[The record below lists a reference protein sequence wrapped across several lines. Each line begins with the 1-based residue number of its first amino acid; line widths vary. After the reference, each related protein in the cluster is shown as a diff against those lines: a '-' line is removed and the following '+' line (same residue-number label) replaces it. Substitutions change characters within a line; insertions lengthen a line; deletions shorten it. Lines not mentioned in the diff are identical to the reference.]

1 MAGVPSTAAPKLL
14 KKRKKSLRC
23 CTGKKDERDW

>member
-14 KKRKKSLRC
+14 KKSLRC